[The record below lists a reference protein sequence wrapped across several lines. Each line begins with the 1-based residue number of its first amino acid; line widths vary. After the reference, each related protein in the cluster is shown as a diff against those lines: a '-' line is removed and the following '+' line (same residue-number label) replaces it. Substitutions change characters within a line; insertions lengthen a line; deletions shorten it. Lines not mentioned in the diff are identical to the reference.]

1 MRAHRSSLVYALLC
15 AALVLGWQ
23 SLSVTWNYGGN
34 WTALFY
40 TGVYGRIPP
49 ALASEGIYT
58 VPASAGYDGQF
69 YHYIAHDP
77 LLNHGMADYVDNPRL
92 RWRRILVPA
101 LAWAAA
107 AGQSRSVDPAFFTV
121 TLAFVFLGAYWL
133 SRYCRSYGR
142 HPAWG
147 LAFALV
153 PAVVVSID
161 RMTIDVALA
170 ALCVGFA
177 LYAEAEPSWKLYP
190 VLVLAPLARETGLLL
205 VLAWCAWLLARKD
218 WRRALV
224 FSTALVPYLGWLA
237 FLASRTAPDLTS
249 LSSLLPL
256 SGLVSRTFHPLQYAV
271 TGRWLAA
278 AAATDYLA
286 VLGIWVAFGFAVAVL
301 TVRPRKLTPI
311 EMAAA
316 VFAVLMTLLAK
327 PDIWSETYAFGR
339 TLSPLLLLLGMA
351 GIARAAWWRL
361 APMGMVLPRIAV
373 QMLAPV
379 LIALK
384 ST

>member
-1 MRAHRSSLVYALLC
+1 MRAHRSSLIYALLC

-40 TGVYGRIPP
+40 TGDYGRIPP
-49 ALASEGIYT
+49 ALAWEEIYRI
-58 VPASAGYDGQF
+58 PASAGYDGQF
-69 YHYIAHDP
+69 YHYVAHDP
-77 LLNHGMADYVDNPRL
+77 LLSHGMAAYVDNPRL
-92 RWRRILVPA
+92 RWRRILVPG

-107 AGQSRSVDPAFFTV
+107 AGRSQWVDPAFFAV

-133 SRYCRSYGR
+133 SRYCRCYGR

-161 RMTIDVALA
+161 RMTIDTALM
-170 ALCVGFA
+170 ALCAGFA

-205 VLAWCAWLLARKD
+205 VLAWCVWLLVRKD
-218 WRRALV
+218 WKRALV

-237 FLASRTAPDLTS
+237 FVASRTDPDLTS
-249 LSSLLPL
+249 WSSWVPFT
-256 SGLVSRTFHPLQYAV
+256 GLVSRTLHPLQYAV

-278 AAATDYLA
+278 AAVTDYLA
-286 VLGIWVAFGFAVAVL
+286 VLGIWAALGFTVAAVAVK
-301 TVRPRKLTPI
+301 RWKLTPI
-311 EMAAA
+311 DMSAAA
-316 VFAVLMTLLAK
+316 FTVVLAFLAK
-327 PDIWSETYAFGR
+327 PDIWAEAYSFGR
-339 TLSPLLLLLGMA
+339 TLSPLLVLLATA
-351 GIARAAWWRL
+351 GIARGAWWRL
-361 APMGMVLPRIAV
+361 TPLGTVLPRIAL